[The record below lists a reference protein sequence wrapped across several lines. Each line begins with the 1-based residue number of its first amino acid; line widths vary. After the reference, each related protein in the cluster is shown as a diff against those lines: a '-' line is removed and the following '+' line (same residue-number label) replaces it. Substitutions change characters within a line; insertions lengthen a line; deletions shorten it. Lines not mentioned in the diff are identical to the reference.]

1 VVSPADVAARLVA
14 IAGVRAVVLGG
25 SRARGDAAPDSD
37 VDLGLYYDPAS
48 PPSRDALNTLARE
61 LDDRRPIDAVTGY
74 GEWGP
79 WINGGAWLTIDGTRV
94 DWLFKDL
101 ARIRRVVAECR
112 AGRPEVAYQLGH
124 PHAFVSAIYLGE
136 IDCCVPLADPDGL
149 MPELKA
155 LVRPYPALLRD
166 TLVQRFLF
174 EADFSLDGGEKGAAR
189 GDVVYVAGCVYRT
202 IAALVQVLY
211 AVNERYCTNEKGA
224 LRAVAGFA
232 HVPDAFAET
241 AARLLGAPGTTPTT
255 LGATIAATRTLSAAV
270 RSVAA
275 WPAAPYPT

>member
-14 IAGVRAVVLGG
+14 VPGVCAVVLGG
-25 SRARGDAAPDSD
+25 SRARGDAGPDSD
-37 VDLGLYYDPAS
+37 VDLGLYYDPAR
-48 PPSRDALNTLARE
+48 PPSRDALNALARE
-61 LDDRRPIDAVTGY
+61 LDDGRPTDAVTAF

-149 MPELKA
+149 LPELKA
-155 LVRPYPALLRD
+155 LVRPYPPLLRAA
-166 TLVQRFLF
+166 LVQRFLF
-174 EADFSLDGGEKGAAR
+174 EADFSLDGAAKGAAR
-189 GDVVYVAGCVYRT
+189 GDVVYVAGCLFRT
-202 IAALVQVLY
+202 IGCLVQMLY
-211 AVNERYCTNEKGA
+211 AASERYCLNEKGA
-224 LRAVAGFA
+224 LREVASFDRTPA
-232 HVPDAFAET
+232 AFVAT
-241 AARLLGAPGTTPTT
+241 ASRLACAPGTTPAE
-255 LGATIAATRTLSAAV
+255 LAA
-270 RSVAA
+270 SVADA
-275 WPAAPYPT
+275 RAFVELVAAGAAS